1 MADANRYAC
10 MLCDLFFQTNIHMS
24 IEHRARMMICTC
36 TIRKSIREISSIS
49 MLRNP
54 YLCFVVG
61 SSSNRCK
68 TLFTAVATT
77 PIQQNSI
84 RSSHLDIRTNTS
96 TIKYERTLAMSI
108 YPQLFTRWYSHT
120 LSVKLEMLKKW
131 VTLFSC
137 YRDEQG

>member
-1 MADANRYAC
+1 MLVAIANVMVSAMADANRYSC

-68 TLFTAVATT
+68 TLFTAVATA

-84 RSSHLDIRTNTS
+84 RSSHMYIRTNTS
-96 TIKYERTLAMSI
+96 GIKYGRTLALSTC
-108 YPQLFTRWYSHT
+108 PQLFTRLYSHT
-120 LSVKLEMLKKW
+120 Q
-131 VTLFSC
+131 C
-137 YRDEQG
+137 